1 MKKPDYVA
9 IAKEYMSGVLD
20 GSVPACPF
28 VKQAVQRQLNDL
40 RRWGPEGG
48 DYYFDE
54 KEASR
59 PCWFIENL
67 THTKGELAGRPIHL
81 EPWQVFLLTTL
92 FGWKSK
98 AGNRRFRSAYVEVPR
113 GNGKALALDTE
124 IPTPDGFKLMRD
136 LKVGDLVYGTDGKA
150 CHVIAATDVMRGRPC
165 YEVEFSTGEV
175 IVADAKHE
183 WVTDSRYDRDR
194 LKGQN
199 NKHIGPKPCVK
210 TTEEIAA
217 SVFCRGEHNHRIEV
231 AAPVDGVCH
240 ELPIPPYLLGLW
252 LGDGA
257 TNSSRF
263 TCSDKDVEI
272 IERIK
277 ALGYPVHKVKGSC
290 AWSISTGLKDRDSK
304 TNSFQ
309 VQLRRLGVLGNKHI
323 PNAYMNAPFSDRL
336 ELLQGLMDTDGFI
349 SKGQGQCEFVQKK
362 REIALGVYTLAASLG
377 MRPTIHAKRAFCNG
391 KDCGIVYRV
400 MFHAY
405 REIPVFKLKR
415 KLERLRER
423 PVKRGLQDYRQIVR
437 CDPVQSVPVRCIE
450 VDSPDHCY
458 LVTRGFIRTHNST
471 LLSGIGLFCLCADH
485 EPGAEVYSFATTRE
499 QAKIVFGDAQTMARG
514 NRALQEAYGLEVT
527 AHALYVPATN
537 STFQAKSAEGSTLDG
552 LNTHL
557 AIIDELHAHKKR
569 DVFDVVETSLGKR
582 RNSLMVSITTAG
594 VDRTG
599 ICYEQRTLVTKIL
612 SGSLQDESYFGI
624 IYTLDPDDDWKSDE
638 ALAKANP
645 NWGVSVRP
653 EVIRALQAKAIA
665 TPSAENNFKTKHLDV
680 WCNADVGWMDM
691 KAWDACADES
701 LDESDFDGEPCWLGL
716 DLASTSDMTAK
727 VKIFQRKIDGASH
740 YYLFGDYWLPRTAIE
755 RGVNSQYQGWEYL
768 GYLHVCEGPVTDFAE
783 IRDSIL
789 EDCGRYSVQSV
800 AYDPFQA
807 VQLSKEL
814 SDDGVPMVL
823 CKQTVANLSD
833 PMKQFQALVLDHRL
847 HFNGDPVLTWMVSNV
862 VCHVDVKENIYP
874 RKDAPENKID
884 GVVAGIMALSR
895 ALLND
900 EHRAMDLNEFLKL

>member
-9 IAKEYMSGVLD
+9 IAKEYMRGVLD
-20 GSVPACPF
+20 GSVPACSF

-40 RRWGPEGG
+40 RRWGAEGG

-67 THTKGELAGRPIHL
+67 THTKGELAGRAIHL
-81 EPWQVFLLTTL
+81 EPWQCFLLTTL
-92 FGWKSK
+92 FGWKAK
-98 AGNRRFRSAYVEVPR
+98 AGNRRFRSAYVEVGR
-113 GNGKALALDTE
+113 GNGK
-124 IPTPDGFKLMRD
+124 
-136 LKVGDLVYGTDGKA
+136 
-150 CHVIAATDVMRGRPC
+150 
-165 YEVEFSTGEV
+165 
-175 IVADAKHE
+175 
-183 WVTDSRYDRDR
+183 
-194 LKGQN
+194 
-199 NKHIGPKPCVK
+199 
-210 TTEEIAA
+210 
-217 SVFCRGEHNHRIEV
+217 
-231 AAPVDGVCH
+231 
-240 ELPIPPYLLGLW
+240 
-252 LGDGA
+252 
-257 TNSSRF
+257 
-263 TCSDKDVEI
+263 
-272 IERIK
+272 
-277 ALGYPVHKVKGSC
+277 
-290 AWSISTGLKDRDSK
+290 
-304 TNSFQ
+304 
-309 VQLRRLGVLGNKHI
+309 
-323 PNAYMNAPFSDRL
+323 
-336 ELLQGLMDTDGFI
+336 
-349 SKGQGQCEFVQKK
+349 
-362 REIALGVYTLAASLG
+362 
-377 MRPTIHAKRAFCNG
+377 
-391 KDCGIVYRV
+391 
-400 MFHAY
+400 
-405 REIPVFKLKR
+405 
-415 KLERLRER
+415 
-423 PVKRGLQDYRQIVR
+423 
-437 CDPVQSVPVRCIE
+437 
-450 VDSPDHCY
+450 
-458 LVTRGFIRTHNST
+458 ST

-727 VKIFQRKIDGASH
+727 VKIFQRKIDGSSH

-847 HFNGDPVLTWMVSNV
+847 HFNGDPVLTWMASNV

>member
-9 IAKEYMSGVLD
+9 IAKEYMRGVLD
-20 GSVPACPF
+20 GSVPACSF

-67 THTKGELAGRPIHL
+67 THTKGELAGRAIHL
-81 EPWQVFLLTTL
+81 EPWQCFLLTTL
-92 FGWKSK
+92 FGWKAK
-98 AGNRRFRSAYVEVPR
+98 AGNRRFRSAYVEVGR
-113 GNGKALALDTE
+113 GNGK
-124 IPTPDGFKLMRD
+124 
-136 LKVGDLVYGTDGKA
+136 
-150 CHVIAATDVMRGRPC
+150 
-165 YEVEFSTGEV
+165 
-175 IVADAKHE
+175 
-183 WVTDSRYDRDR
+183 
-194 LKGQN
+194 
-199 NKHIGPKPCVK
+199 
-210 TTEEIAA
+210 
-217 SVFCRGEHNHRIEV
+217 
-231 AAPVDGVCH
+231 
-240 ELPIPPYLLGLW
+240 
-252 LGDGA
+252 
-257 TNSSRF
+257 
-263 TCSDKDVEI
+263 
-272 IERIK
+272 
-277 ALGYPVHKVKGSC
+277 
-290 AWSISTGLKDRDSK
+290 
-304 TNSFQ
+304 
-309 VQLRRLGVLGNKHI
+309 
-323 PNAYMNAPFSDRL
+323 
-336 ELLQGLMDTDGFI
+336 
-349 SKGQGQCEFVQKK
+349 
-362 REIALGVYTLAASLG
+362 
-377 MRPTIHAKRAFCNG
+377 
-391 KDCGIVYRV
+391 
-400 MFHAY
+400 
-405 REIPVFKLKR
+405 
-415 KLERLRER
+415 
-423 PVKRGLQDYRQIVR
+423 
-437 CDPVQSVPVRCIE
+437 
-450 VDSPDHCY
+450 
-458 LVTRGFIRTHNST
+458 ST

-727 VKIFQRKIDGASH
+727 VKIFQKKIDGSSH

>member
-20 GSVPACPF
+20 GSVPACSF

-40 RRWGPEGG
+40 RRWGAEGG

-67 THTKGELAGRPIHL
+67 THTKGELAGRAIHL
-81 EPWQVFLLTTL
+81 EPWQCFLLTTL
-92 FGWKSK
+92 FGWKAK
-98 AGNRRFRSAYVEVPR
+98 AGNRRFRSAYVEVGR
-113 GNGKALALDTE
+113 GNGK
-124 IPTPDGFKLMRD
+124 
-136 LKVGDLVYGTDGKA
+136 
-150 CHVIAATDVMRGRPC
+150 
-165 YEVEFSTGEV
+165 
-175 IVADAKHE
+175 
-183 WVTDSRYDRDR
+183 
-194 LKGQN
+194 
-199 NKHIGPKPCVK
+199 
-210 TTEEIAA
+210 
-217 SVFCRGEHNHRIEV
+217 
-231 AAPVDGVCH
+231 
-240 ELPIPPYLLGLW
+240 
-252 LGDGA
+252 
-257 TNSSRF
+257 
-263 TCSDKDVEI
+263 
-272 IERIK
+272 
-277 ALGYPVHKVKGSC
+277 
-290 AWSISTGLKDRDSK
+290 
-304 TNSFQ
+304 
-309 VQLRRLGVLGNKHI
+309 
-323 PNAYMNAPFSDRL
+323 
-336 ELLQGLMDTDGFI
+336 
-349 SKGQGQCEFVQKK
+349 
-362 REIALGVYTLAASLG
+362 
-377 MRPTIHAKRAFCNG
+377 
-391 KDCGIVYRV
+391 
-400 MFHAY
+400 
-405 REIPVFKLKR
+405 
-415 KLERLRER
+415 
-423 PVKRGLQDYRQIVR
+423 
-437 CDPVQSVPVRCIE
+437 
-450 VDSPDHCY
+450 
-458 LVTRGFIRTHNST
+458 ST

-612 SGSLQDESYFGI
+612 SGSLQDESYFGV
-624 IYTLDPDDDWKSDE
+624 IYTLDPDDDWKSGE

-727 VKIFQRKIDGASH
+727 VKIFQRKIDGSSH

>member
-9 IAKEYMSGVLD
+9 IAKEYMRGVLD
-20 GSVPACPF
+20 GSVPACSF

-67 THTKGELAGRPIHL
+67 THTKGELAGRAIHL
-81 EPWQVFLLTTL
+81 EPWQCFLLTTL
-92 FGWKSK
+92 FGWKAK
-98 AGNRRFRSAYVEVPR
+98 AGNRRFRSAYVEVGR
-113 GNGKALALDTE
+113 GNGK
-124 IPTPDGFKLMRD
+124 
-136 LKVGDLVYGTDGKA
+136 
-150 CHVIAATDVMRGRPC
+150 
-165 YEVEFSTGEV
+165 
-175 IVADAKHE
+175 
-183 WVTDSRYDRDR
+183 
-194 LKGQN
+194 
-199 NKHIGPKPCVK
+199 
-210 TTEEIAA
+210 
-217 SVFCRGEHNHRIEV
+217 
-231 AAPVDGVCH
+231 
-240 ELPIPPYLLGLW
+240 
-252 LGDGA
+252 
-257 TNSSRF
+257 
-263 TCSDKDVEI
+263 
-272 IERIK
+272 
-277 ALGYPVHKVKGSC
+277 
-290 AWSISTGLKDRDSK
+290 
-304 TNSFQ
+304 
-309 VQLRRLGVLGNKHI
+309 
-323 PNAYMNAPFSDRL
+323 
-336 ELLQGLMDTDGFI
+336 
-349 SKGQGQCEFVQKK
+349 
-362 REIALGVYTLAASLG
+362 
-377 MRPTIHAKRAFCNG
+377 
-391 KDCGIVYRV
+391 
-400 MFHAY
+400 
-405 REIPVFKLKR
+405 
-415 KLERLRER
+415 
-423 PVKRGLQDYRQIVR
+423 
-437 CDPVQSVPVRCIE
+437 
-450 VDSPDHCY
+450 
-458 LVTRGFIRTHNST
+458 ST

-624 IYTLDPDDDWKSDE
+624 IYTLDLDDDWKSDE

-727 VKIFQRKIDGASH
+727 VKIFQRKIDGSSH

-900 EHRAMDLNEFLKL
+900 EHRTMDLNEFLKL

>member
-20 GSVPACPF
+20 GSVPACSF

-40 RRWGPEGG
+40 RRWGAEGG

-67 THTKGELAGRPIHL
+67 THTKGELAGRAIHL
-81 EPWQVFLLTTL
+81 EPWQCFLLTTL
-92 FGWKSK
+92 FGWKAK
-98 AGNRRFRSAYVEVPR
+98 AGNRRFRSAYVEVAR
-113 GNGKALALDTE
+113 GNGK
-124 IPTPDGFKLMRD
+124 
-136 LKVGDLVYGTDGKA
+136 
-150 CHVIAATDVMRGRPC
+150 
-165 YEVEFSTGEV
+165 
-175 IVADAKHE
+175 
-183 WVTDSRYDRDR
+183 
-194 LKGQN
+194 
-199 NKHIGPKPCVK
+199 
-210 TTEEIAA
+210 
-217 SVFCRGEHNHRIEV
+217 
-231 AAPVDGVCH
+231 
-240 ELPIPPYLLGLW
+240 
-252 LGDGA
+252 
-257 TNSSRF
+257 
-263 TCSDKDVEI
+263 
-272 IERIK
+272 
-277 ALGYPVHKVKGSC
+277 
-290 AWSISTGLKDRDSK
+290 
-304 TNSFQ
+304 
-309 VQLRRLGVLGNKHI
+309 
-323 PNAYMNAPFSDRL
+323 
-336 ELLQGLMDTDGFI
+336 
-349 SKGQGQCEFVQKK
+349 
-362 REIALGVYTLAASLG
+362 
-377 MRPTIHAKRAFCNG
+377 
-391 KDCGIVYRV
+391 
-400 MFHAY
+400 
-405 REIPVFKLKR
+405 
-415 KLERLRER
+415 
-423 PVKRGLQDYRQIVR
+423 
-437 CDPVQSVPVRCIE
+437 
-450 VDSPDHCY
+450 
-458 LVTRGFIRTHNST
+458 ST

-499 QAKIVFGDAQTMARG
+499 QAKIVFGDAQMMARG

-691 KAWDACADES
+691 KAWDACVDES

-727 VKIFQRKIDGASH
+727 VKIFQRKIDGSSH

>member
-9 IAKEYMSGVLD
+9 IAKEYMRGVLD
-20 GSVPACPF
+20 GSVPACSF

-67 THTKGELAGRPIHL
+67 THTKGELAGRAIHL
-81 EPWQVFLLTTL
+81 EPWQCFLLTTL
-92 FGWKSK
+92 FGWKAK
-98 AGNRRFRSAYVEVPR
+98 AGNRRFRSAYVEVGR
-113 GNGKALALDTE
+113 GNGK
-124 IPTPDGFKLMRD
+124 
-136 LKVGDLVYGTDGKA
+136 
-150 CHVIAATDVMRGRPC
+150 
-165 YEVEFSTGEV
+165 
-175 IVADAKHE
+175 
-183 WVTDSRYDRDR
+183 
-194 LKGQN
+194 
-199 NKHIGPKPCVK
+199 
-210 TTEEIAA
+210 
-217 SVFCRGEHNHRIEV
+217 
-231 AAPVDGVCH
+231 
-240 ELPIPPYLLGLW
+240 
-252 LGDGA
+252 
-257 TNSSRF
+257 
-263 TCSDKDVEI
+263 
-272 IERIK
+272 
-277 ALGYPVHKVKGSC
+277 
-290 AWSISTGLKDRDSK
+290 
-304 TNSFQ
+304 
-309 VQLRRLGVLGNKHI
+309 
-323 PNAYMNAPFSDRL
+323 
-336 ELLQGLMDTDGFI
+336 
-349 SKGQGQCEFVQKK
+349 
-362 REIALGVYTLAASLG
+362 
-377 MRPTIHAKRAFCNG
+377 
-391 KDCGIVYRV
+391 
-400 MFHAY
+400 
-405 REIPVFKLKR
+405 
-415 KLERLRER
+415 
-423 PVKRGLQDYRQIVR
+423 
-437 CDPVQSVPVRCIE
+437 
-450 VDSPDHCY
+450 
-458 LVTRGFIRTHNST
+458 ST

-612 SGSLQDESYFGI
+612 SGSLQDESYFGV

-645 NWGVSVRP
+645 NWGVSARP

>member
-9 IAKEYMSGVLD
+9 IAKEYMRGVLD
-20 GSVPACPF
+20 GSVPACSF

-67 THTKGELAGRPIHL
+67 THTKGELAGRAIHL
-81 EPWQVFLLTTL
+81 EPWQCFLLTTL
-92 FGWKSK
+92 FGWKAK
-98 AGNRRFRSAYVEVPR
+98 AGNRRFRSAYVEVGR
-113 GNGKALALDTE
+113 GNGK
-124 IPTPDGFKLMRD
+124 
-136 LKVGDLVYGTDGKA
+136 
-150 CHVIAATDVMRGRPC
+150 
-165 YEVEFSTGEV
+165 
-175 IVADAKHE
+175 
-183 WVTDSRYDRDR
+183 
-194 LKGQN
+194 
-199 NKHIGPKPCVK
+199 
-210 TTEEIAA
+210 
-217 SVFCRGEHNHRIEV
+217 
-231 AAPVDGVCH
+231 
-240 ELPIPPYLLGLW
+240 
-252 LGDGA
+252 
-257 TNSSRF
+257 
-263 TCSDKDVEI
+263 
-272 IERIK
+272 
-277 ALGYPVHKVKGSC
+277 
-290 AWSISTGLKDRDSK
+290 
-304 TNSFQ
+304 
-309 VQLRRLGVLGNKHI
+309 
-323 PNAYMNAPFSDRL
+323 
-336 ELLQGLMDTDGFI
+336 
-349 SKGQGQCEFVQKK
+349 
-362 REIALGVYTLAASLG
+362 
-377 MRPTIHAKRAFCNG
+377 
-391 KDCGIVYRV
+391 
-400 MFHAY
+400 
-405 REIPVFKLKR
+405 
-415 KLERLRER
+415 
-423 PVKRGLQDYRQIVR
+423 
-437 CDPVQSVPVRCIE
+437 
-450 VDSPDHCY
+450 
-458 LVTRGFIRTHNST
+458 ST

>member
-20 GSVPACPF
+20 GSVPACSF

-40 RRWGPEGG
+40 KRWGAEGG

-67 THTKGELAGRPIHL
+67 THTKGELAGRAIHL
-81 EPWQVFLLTTL
+81 EPWQCFLLTTL
-92 FGWKSK
+92 FGWKAK
-98 AGNRRFRSAYVEVPR
+98 AGNRRFRSAYVEVSR
-113 GNGKALALDTE
+113 GNGK
-124 IPTPDGFKLMRD
+124 
-136 LKVGDLVYGTDGKA
+136 
-150 CHVIAATDVMRGRPC
+150 
-165 YEVEFSTGEV
+165 
-175 IVADAKHE
+175 
-183 WVTDSRYDRDR
+183 
-194 LKGQN
+194 
-199 NKHIGPKPCVK
+199 
-210 TTEEIAA
+210 
-217 SVFCRGEHNHRIEV
+217 
-231 AAPVDGVCH
+231 
-240 ELPIPPYLLGLW
+240 
-252 LGDGA
+252 
-257 TNSSRF
+257 
-263 TCSDKDVEI
+263 
-272 IERIK
+272 
-277 ALGYPVHKVKGSC
+277 
-290 AWSISTGLKDRDSK
+290 
-304 TNSFQ
+304 
-309 VQLRRLGVLGNKHI
+309 
-323 PNAYMNAPFSDRL
+323 
-336 ELLQGLMDTDGFI
+336 
-349 SKGQGQCEFVQKK
+349 
-362 REIALGVYTLAASLG
+362 
-377 MRPTIHAKRAFCNG
+377 
-391 KDCGIVYRV
+391 
-400 MFHAY
+400 
-405 REIPVFKLKR
+405 
-415 KLERLRER
+415 
-423 PVKRGLQDYRQIVR
+423 
-437 CDPVQSVPVRCIE
+437 
-450 VDSPDHCY
+450 
-458 LVTRGFIRTHNST
+458 ST

-874 RKDAPENKID
+874 RKDTPQNKID

>member
-1 MKKPDYVA
+1 MKKPDYVV
-9 IAKEYMSGVLD
+9 IAKEYMRGVLD
-20 GSVPACPF
+20 GSVPACSF

-67 THTKGELAGRPIHL
+67 THTKGELAGRAIHL
-81 EPWQVFLLTTL
+81 EPWQCFLLTTL
-92 FGWKSK
+92 FGWKAK
-98 AGNRRFRSAYVEVPR
+98 AGNRRFRSAYVEVGR
-113 GNGKALALDTE
+113 GNGK
-124 IPTPDGFKLMRD
+124 
-136 LKVGDLVYGTDGKA
+136 
-150 CHVIAATDVMRGRPC
+150 
-165 YEVEFSTGEV
+165 
-175 IVADAKHE
+175 
-183 WVTDSRYDRDR
+183 
-194 LKGQN
+194 
-199 NKHIGPKPCVK
+199 
-210 TTEEIAA
+210 
-217 SVFCRGEHNHRIEV
+217 
-231 AAPVDGVCH
+231 
-240 ELPIPPYLLGLW
+240 
-252 LGDGA
+252 
-257 TNSSRF
+257 
-263 TCSDKDVEI
+263 
-272 IERIK
+272 
-277 ALGYPVHKVKGSC
+277 
-290 AWSISTGLKDRDSK
+290 
-304 TNSFQ
+304 
-309 VQLRRLGVLGNKHI
+309 
-323 PNAYMNAPFSDRL
+323 
-336 ELLQGLMDTDGFI
+336 
-349 SKGQGQCEFVQKK
+349 
-362 REIALGVYTLAASLG
+362 
-377 MRPTIHAKRAFCNG
+377 
-391 KDCGIVYRV
+391 
-400 MFHAY
+400 
-405 REIPVFKLKR
+405 
-415 KLERLRER
+415 
-423 PVKRGLQDYRQIVR
+423 
-437 CDPVQSVPVRCIE
+437 
-450 VDSPDHCY
+450 
-458 LVTRGFIRTHNST
+458 ST

-499 QAKIVFGDAQTMARG
+499 LAKIVFGDAQTMARG

-557 AIIDELHAHKKR
+557 AIIGELHAHKKR

-727 VKIFQRKIDGASH
+727 VKIFQRKIDGSSH

-833 PMKQFQALVLDHRL
+833 PMKQFQAVVLDHRL

>member
-9 IAKEYMSGVLD
+9 IAKEYMRGVLD
-20 GSVPACPF
+20 GSVPACSF

-67 THTKGELAGRPIHL
+67 THTKGELAGRAIHL
-81 EPWQVFLLTTL
+81 EPWQCFLLTTL

-98 AGNRRFRSAYVEVPR
+98 AGNRRFRSAYVEVGR
-113 GNGKALALDTE
+113 GNGK
-124 IPTPDGFKLMRD
+124 
-136 LKVGDLVYGTDGKA
+136 
-150 CHVIAATDVMRGRPC
+150 
-165 YEVEFSTGEV
+165 
-175 IVADAKHE
+175 
-183 WVTDSRYDRDR
+183 
-194 LKGQN
+194 
-199 NKHIGPKPCVK
+199 
-210 TTEEIAA
+210 
-217 SVFCRGEHNHRIEV
+217 
-231 AAPVDGVCH
+231 
-240 ELPIPPYLLGLW
+240 
-252 LGDGA
+252 
-257 TNSSRF
+257 
-263 TCSDKDVEI
+263 
-272 IERIK
+272 
-277 ALGYPVHKVKGSC
+277 
-290 AWSISTGLKDRDSK
+290 
-304 TNSFQ
+304 
-309 VQLRRLGVLGNKHI
+309 
-323 PNAYMNAPFSDRL
+323 
-336 ELLQGLMDTDGFI
+336 
-349 SKGQGQCEFVQKK
+349 
-362 REIALGVYTLAASLG
+362 
-377 MRPTIHAKRAFCNG
+377 
-391 KDCGIVYRV
+391 
-400 MFHAY
+400 
-405 REIPVFKLKR
+405 
-415 KLERLRER
+415 
-423 PVKRGLQDYRQIVR
+423 
-437 CDPVQSVPVRCIE
+437 
-450 VDSPDHCY
+450 
-458 LVTRGFIRTHNST
+458 ST

-727 VKIFQRKIDGASH
+727 VKIFQKKIDGSSH

>member
-20 GSVPACPF
+20 GSVPACSF

-40 RRWGPEGG
+40 KRWGAEGG
-48 DYYFDE
+48 GYYFDE

-67 THTKGELAGRPIHL
+67 THTKGELAGRAIHL
-81 EPWQVFLLTTL
+81 EPWQCFLLTTL
-92 FGWKSK
+92 FGWKAK
-98 AGNRRFRSAYVEVPR
+98 AGNRRFRSAYVEVSR
-113 GNGKALALDTE
+113 GNGK
-124 IPTPDGFKLMRD
+124 
-136 LKVGDLVYGTDGKA
+136 
-150 CHVIAATDVMRGRPC
+150 
-165 YEVEFSTGEV
+165 
-175 IVADAKHE
+175 
-183 WVTDSRYDRDR
+183 
-194 LKGQN
+194 
-199 NKHIGPKPCVK
+199 
-210 TTEEIAA
+210 
-217 SVFCRGEHNHRIEV
+217 
-231 AAPVDGVCH
+231 
-240 ELPIPPYLLGLW
+240 
-252 LGDGA
+252 
-257 TNSSRF
+257 
-263 TCSDKDVEI
+263 
-272 IERIK
+272 
-277 ALGYPVHKVKGSC
+277 
-290 AWSISTGLKDRDSK
+290 
-304 TNSFQ
+304 
-309 VQLRRLGVLGNKHI
+309 
-323 PNAYMNAPFSDRL
+323 
-336 ELLQGLMDTDGFI
+336 
-349 SKGQGQCEFVQKK
+349 
-362 REIALGVYTLAASLG
+362 
-377 MRPTIHAKRAFCNG
+377 
-391 KDCGIVYRV
+391 
-400 MFHAY
+400 
-405 REIPVFKLKR
+405 
-415 KLERLRER
+415 
-423 PVKRGLQDYRQIVR
+423 
-437 CDPVQSVPVRCIE
+437 
-450 VDSPDHCY
+450 
-458 LVTRGFIRTHNST
+458 ST

-727 VKIFQRKIDGASH
+727 VKIFQRKIDGSSH

>member
-9 IAKEYMSGVLD
+9 IAKEYMRGVLD
-20 GSVPACPF
+20 GSVPACSF

-67 THTKGELAGRPIHL
+67 THTKGELAGRAIHL
-81 EPWQVFLLTTL
+81 EPWQCFLLTTL
-92 FGWKSK
+92 FGWKAK
-98 AGNRRFRSAYVEVPR
+98 AGNRRFRSAYVEVGR
-113 GNGKALALDTE
+113 GNGK
-124 IPTPDGFKLMRD
+124 
-136 LKVGDLVYGTDGKA
+136 
-150 CHVIAATDVMRGRPC
+150 
-165 YEVEFSTGEV
+165 
-175 IVADAKHE
+175 
-183 WVTDSRYDRDR
+183 
-194 LKGQN
+194 
-199 NKHIGPKPCVK
+199 
-210 TTEEIAA
+210 
-217 SVFCRGEHNHRIEV
+217 
-231 AAPVDGVCH
+231 
-240 ELPIPPYLLGLW
+240 
-252 LGDGA
+252 
-257 TNSSRF
+257 
-263 TCSDKDVEI
+263 
-272 IERIK
+272 
-277 ALGYPVHKVKGSC
+277 
-290 AWSISTGLKDRDSK
+290 
-304 TNSFQ
+304 
-309 VQLRRLGVLGNKHI
+309 
-323 PNAYMNAPFSDRL
+323 
-336 ELLQGLMDTDGFI
+336 
-349 SKGQGQCEFVQKK
+349 
-362 REIALGVYTLAASLG
+362 
-377 MRPTIHAKRAFCNG
+377 
-391 KDCGIVYRV
+391 
-400 MFHAY
+400 
-405 REIPVFKLKR
+405 
-415 KLERLRER
+415 
-423 PVKRGLQDYRQIVR
+423 
-437 CDPVQSVPVRCIE
+437 
-450 VDSPDHCY
+450 
-458 LVTRGFIRTHNST
+458 ST

-727 VKIFQRKIDGASH
+727 VKIFQRKIDGSSH

-814 SDDGVPMVL
+814 SDDGVPIVL

>member
-20 GSVPACPF
+20 GSVPACSF

-67 THTKGELAGRPIHL
+67 THTKGELAGRAIHL
-81 EPWQVFLLTTL
+81 EPWQCFLLTTL
-92 FGWKSK
+92 FGWKAK
-98 AGNRRFRSAYVEVPR
+98 AGNRRFRSAYVEVSR
-113 GNGKALALDTE
+113 GNGK
-124 IPTPDGFKLMRD
+124 
-136 LKVGDLVYGTDGKA
+136 
-150 CHVIAATDVMRGRPC
+150 
-165 YEVEFSTGEV
+165 
-175 IVADAKHE
+175 
-183 WVTDSRYDRDR
+183 
-194 LKGQN
+194 
-199 NKHIGPKPCVK
+199 
-210 TTEEIAA
+210 
-217 SVFCRGEHNHRIEV
+217 
-231 AAPVDGVCH
+231 
-240 ELPIPPYLLGLW
+240 
-252 LGDGA
+252 
-257 TNSSRF
+257 
-263 TCSDKDVEI
+263 
-272 IERIK
+272 
-277 ALGYPVHKVKGSC
+277 
-290 AWSISTGLKDRDSK
+290 
-304 TNSFQ
+304 
-309 VQLRRLGVLGNKHI
+309 
-323 PNAYMNAPFSDRL
+323 
-336 ELLQGLMDTDGFI
+336 
-349 SKGQGQCEFVQKK
+349 
-362 REIALGVYTLAASLG
+362 
-377 MRPTIHAKRAFCNG
+377 
-391 KDCGIVYRV
+391 
-400 MFHAY
+400 
-405 REIPVFKLKR
+405 
-415 KLERLRER
+415 
-423 PVKRGLQDYRQIVR
+423 
-437 CDPVQSVPVRCIE
+437 
-450 VDSPDHCY
+450 
-458 LVTRGFIRTHNST
+458 ST

-727 VKIFQRKIDGASH
+727 VKIFQRKIDGSSH

>member
-20 GSVPACPF
+20 GSVPACSF

-40 RRWGPEGG
+40 RRWGAEGG

-67 THTKGELAGRPIHL
+67 THTKGELAGRAIHL
-81 EPWQVFLLTTL
+81 EPWQCFLLTTL
-92 FGWKSK
+92 FGWKAK
-98 AGNRRFRSAYVEVPR
+98 AGNRRFRSAYVEVSR
-113 GNGKALALDTE
+113 GNGK
-124 IPTPDGFKLMRD
+124 
-136 LKVGDLVYGTDGKA
+136 
-150 CHVIAATDVMRGRPC
+150 
-165 YEVEFSTGEV
+165 
-175 IVADAKHE
+175 
-183 WVTDSRYDRDR
+183 
-194 LKGQN
+194 
-199 NKHIGPKPCVK
+199 
-210 TTEEIAA
+210 
-217 SVFCRGEHNHRIEV
+217 
-231 AAPVDGVCH
+231 
-240 ELPIPPYLLGLW
+240 
-252 LGDGA
+252 
-257 TNSSRF
+257 
-263 TCSDKDVEI
+263 
-272 IERIK
+272 
-277 ALGYPVHKVKGSC
+277 
-290 AWSISTGLKDRDSK
+290 
-304 TNSFQ
+304 
-309 VQLRRLGVLGNKHI
+309 
-323 PNAYMNAPFSDRL
+323 
-336 ELLQGLMDTDGFI
+336 
-349 SKGQGQCEFVQKK
+349 
-362 REIALGVYTLAASLG
+362 
-377 MRPTIHAKRAFCNG
+377 
-391 KDCGIVYRV
+391 
-400 MFHAY
+400 
-405 REIPVFKLKR
+405 
-415 KLERLRER
+415 
-423 PVKRGLQDYRQIVR
+423 
-437 CDPVQSVPVRCIE
+437 
-450 VDSPDHCY
+450 
-458 LVTRGFIRTHNST
+458 ST

-624 IYTLDPDDDWKSDE
+624 IYTLDPDDDWKSGE

-727 VKIFQRKIDGASH
+727 VKIFQRKIDGSSH

-862 VCHVDVKENIYP
+862 VCHVDLKENIYP

-900 EHRAMDLNEFLKL
+900 EHRTMDLNEFLKL

>member
-9 IAKEYMSGVLD
+9 IAKEYMRGVLD
-20 GSVPACPF
+20 GSVPACSF

-67 THTKGELAGRPIHL
+67 THTKGELAGRAIHL
-81 EPWQVFLLTTL
+81 EPWQCFLLTTL

-98 AGNRRFRSAYVEVPR
+98 AGNRRFRSAYVEVGR
-113 GNGKALALDTE
+113 GNGK
-124 IPTPDGFKLMRD
+124 
-136 LKVGDLVYGTDGKA
+136 
-150 CHVIAATDVMRGRPC
+150 
-165 YEVEFSTGEV
+165 
-175 IVADAKHE
+175 
-183 WVTDSRYDRDR
+183 
-194 LKGQN
+194 
-199 NKHIGPKPCVK
+199 
-210 TTEEIAA
+210 
-217 SVFCRGEHNHRIEV
+217 
-231 AAPVDGVCH
+231 
-240 ELPIPPYLLGLW
+240 
-252 LGDGA
+252 
-257 TNSSRF
+257 
-263 TCSDKDVEI
+263 
-272 IERIK
+272 
-277 ALGYPVHKVKGSC
+277 
-290 AWSISTGLKDRDSK
+290 
-304 TNSFQ
+304 
-309 VQLRRLGVLGNKHI
+309 
-323 PNAYMNAPFSDRL
+323 
-336 ELLQGLMDTDGFI
+336 
-349 SKGQGQCEFVQKK
+349 
-362 REIALGVYTLAASLG
+362 
-377 MRPTIHAKRAFCNG
+377 
-391 KDCGIVYRV
+391 
-400 MFHAY
+400 
-405 REIPVFKLKR
+405 
-415 KLERLRER
+415 
-423 PVKRGLQDYRQIVR
+423 
-437 CDPVQSVPVRCIE
+437 
-450 VDSPDHCY
+450 
-458 LVTRGFIRTHNST
+458 ST

>member
-9 IAKEYMSGVLD
+9 IAKEYMRGVLD
-20 GSVPACPF
+20 GSVPACSF

-54 KEASR
+54 KEASW

-67 THTKGELAGRPIHL
+67 THTKGELAGRAIHL
-81 EPWQVFLLTTL
+81 EPWQCFLLTTL
-92 FGWKSK
+92 FGWKAK
-98 AGNRRFRSAYVEVPR
+98 AGNRRFRSAYVEVGR
-113 GNGKALALDTE
+113 GNGK
-124 IPTPDGFKLMRD
+124 
-136 LKVGDLVYGTDGKA
+136 
-150 CHVIAATDVMRGRPC
+150 
-165 YEVEFSTGEV
+165 
-175 IVADAKHE
+175 
-183 WVTDSRYDRDR
+183 
-194 LKGQN
+194 
-199 NKHIGPKPCVK
+199 
-210 TTEEIAA
+210 
-217 SVFCRGEHNHRIEV
+217 
-231 AAPVDGVCH
+231 
-240 ELPIPPYLLGLW
+240 
-252 LGDGA
+252 
-257 TNSSRF
+257 
-263 TCSDKDVEI
+263 
-272 IERIK
+272 
-277 ALGYPVHKVKGSC
+277 
-290 AWSISTGLKDRDSK
+290 
-304 TNSFQ
+304 
-309 VQLRRLGVLGNKHI
+309 
-323 PNAYMNAPFSDRL
+323 
-336 ELLQGLMDTDGFI
+336 
-349 SKGQGQCEFVQKK
+349 
-362 REIALGVYTLAASLG
+362 
-377 MRPTIHAKRAFCNG
+377 
-391 KDCGIVYRV
+391 
-400 MFHAY
+400 
-405 REIPVFKLKR
+405 
-415 KLERLRER
+415 
-423 PVKRGLQDYRQIVR
+423 
-437 CDPVQSVPVRCIE
+437 
-450 VDSPDHCY
+450 
-458 LVTRGFIRTHNST
+458 ST

-527 AHALYVPATN
+527 AHALYVPAAN

-612 SGSLQDESYFGI
+612 SGSLQDESYFGV

-727 VKIFQRKIDGASH
+727 VKIFQRKIDGSSH

-833 PMKQFQALVLDHRL
+833 PMKQLQALVLDHRL

>member
-20 GSVPACPF
+20 GSVPACSF

-40 RRWGPEGG
+40 RRWGAEGG

-67 THTKGELAGRPIHL
+67 THTKGELAGRAIHL
-81 EPWQVFLLTTL
+81 EPWQCFLLTTL
-92 FGWKSK
+92 FGWKAK
-98 AGNRRFRSAYVEVPR
+98 AGNRRFRSAYVEVAR
-113 GNGKALALDTE
+113 GNGK
-124 IPTPDGFKLMRD
+124 
-136 LKVGDLVYGTDGKA
+136 
-150 CHVIAATDVMRGRPC
+150 
-165 YEVEFSTGEV
+165 
-175 IVADAKHE
+175 
-183 WVTDSRYDRDR
+183 
-194 LKGQN
+194 
-199 NKHIGPKPCVK
+199 
-210 TTEEIAA
+210 
-217 SVFCRGEHNHRIEV
+217 
-231 AAPVDGVCH
+231 
-240 ELPIPPYLLGLW
+240 
-252 LGDGA
+252 
-257 TNSSRF
+257 
-263 TCSDKDVEI
+263 
-272 IERIK
+272 
-277 ALGYPVHKVKGSC
+277 
-290 AWSISTGLKDRDSK
+290 
-304 TNSFQ
+304 
-309 VQLRRLGVLGNKHI
+309 
-323 PNAYMNAPFSDRL
+323 
-336 ELLQGLMDTDGFI
+336 
-349 SKGQGQCEFVQKK
+349 
-362 REIALGVYTLAASLG
+362 
-377 MRPTIHAKRAFCNG
+377 
-391 KDCGIVYRV
+391 
-400 MFHAY
+400 
-405 REIPVFKLKR
+405 
-415 KLERLRER
+415 
-423 PVKRGLQDYRQIVR
+423 
-437 CDPVQSVPVRCIE
+437 
-450 VDSPDHCY
+450 
-458 LVTRGFIRTHNST
+458 ST

>member
-9 IAKEYMSGVLD
+9 IAKEYMRGVLD
-20 GSVPACPF
+20 GSVPACSF

-67 THTKGELAGRPIHL
+67 THTKGELAGRAIHL
-81 EPWQVFLLTTL
+81 EPWQCFLLTTL
-92 FGWKSK
+92 FGWKAK
-98 AGNRRFRSAYVEVPR
+98 AGNRRFRSAYVEVGR
-113 GNGKALALDTE
+113 GNGK
-124 IPTPDGFKLMRD
+124 
-136 LKVGDLVYGTDGKA
+136 
-150 CHVIAATDVMRGRPC
+150 
-165 YEVEFSTGEV
+165 
-175 IVADAKHE
+175 
-183 WVTDSRYDRDR
+183 
-194 LKGQN
+194 
-199 NKHIGPKPCVK
+199 
-210 TTEEIAA
+210 
-217 SVFCRGEHNHRIEV
+217 
-231 AAPVDGVCH
+231 
-240 ELPIPPYLLGLW
+240 
-252 LGDGA
+252 
-257 TNSSRF
+257 
-263 TCSDKDVEI
+263 
-272 IERIK
+272 
-277 ALGYPVHKVKGSC
+277 
-290 AWSISTGLKDRDSK
+290 
-304 TNSFQ
+304 
-309 VQLRRLGVLGNKHI
+309 
-323 PNAYMNAPFSDRL
+323 
-336 ELLQGLMDTDGFI
+336 
-349 SKGQGQCEFVQKK
+349 
-362 REIALGVYTLAASLG
+362 
-377 MRPTIHAKRAFCNG
+377 
-391 KDCGIVYRV
+391 
-400 MFHAY
+400 
-405 REIPVFKLKR
+405 
-415 KLERLRER
+415 
-423 PVKRGLQDYRQIVR
+423 
-437 CDPVQSVPVRCIE
+437 
-450 VDSPDHCY
+450 
-458 LVTRGFIRTHNST
+458 ST

-527 AHALYVPATN
+527 AHALYVLATN

>member
-9 IAKEYMSGVLD
+9 IAKEYMRGVLD
-20 GSVPACPF
+20 GSVPACSF

-67 THTKGELAGRPIHL
+67 THTKGELAGRAIHL
-81 EPWQVFLLTTL
+81 EPWQCFLLTTL
-92 FGWKSK
+92 FGWKAK
-98 AGNRRFRSAYVEVPR
+98 AGNRRFRSAYVEVGR
-113 GNGKALALDTE
+113 GNGK
-124 IPTPDGFKLMRD
+124 
-136 LKVGDLVYGTDGKA
+136 
-150 CHVIAATDVMRGRPC
+150 
-165 YEVEFSTGEV
+165 
-175 IVADAKHE
+175 
-183 WVTDSRYDRDR
+183 
-194 LKGQN
+194 
-199 NKHIGPKPCVK
+199 
-210 TTEEIAA
+210 
-217 SVFCRGEHNHRIEV
+217 
-231 AAPVDGVCH
+231 
-240 ELPIPPYLLGLW
+240 
-252 LGDGA
+252 
-257 TNSSRF
+257 
-263 TCSDKDVEI
+263 
-272 IERIK
+272 
-277 ALGYPVHKVKGSC
+277 
-290 AWSISTGLKDRDSK
+290 
-304 TNSFQ
+304 
-309 VQLRRLGVLGNKHI
+309 
-323 PNAYMNAPFSDRL
+323 
-336 ELLQGLMDTDGFI
+336 
-349 SKGQGQCEFVQKK
+349 
-362 REIALGVYTLAASLG
+362 
-377 MRPTIHAKRAFCNG
+377 
-391 KDCGIVYRV
+391 
-400 MFHAY
+400 
-405 REIPVFKLKR
+405 
-415 KLERLRER
+415 
-423 PVKRGLQDYRQIVR
+423 
-437 CDPVQSVPVRCIE
+437 
-450 VDSPDHCY
+450 
-458 LVTRGFIRTHNST
+458 ST

-612 SGSLQDESYFGI
+612 SGSLQDESDFGI

-727 VKIFQRKIDGASH
+727 VKIFQRKIDGSSH

-833 PMKQFQALVLDHRL
+833 PMKQFQALVLGHRL

>member
-9 IAKEYMSGVLD
+9 IAKEYMRGVLD
-20 GSVPACPF
+20 GSAPACSF

-67 THTKGELAGRPIHL
+67 THTKGELAGRAIHL
-81 EPWQVFLLTTL
+81 EPWQCFLLTTL
-92 FGWKSK
+92 FGWKAK
-98 AGNRRFRSAYVEVPR
+98 AGNRRFRSAYVEVGR
-113 GNGKALALDTE
+113 GNGK
-124 IPTPDGFKLMRD
+124 
-136 LKVGDLVYGTDGKA
+136 
-150 CHVIAATDVMRGRPC
+150 
-165 YEVEFSTGEV
+165 
-175 IVADAKHE
+175 
-183 WVTDSRYDRDR
+183 
-194 LKGQN
+194 
-199 NKHIGPKPCVK
+199 
-210 TTEEIAA
+210 
-217 SVFCRGEHNHRIEV
+217 
-231 AAPVDGVCH
+231 
-240 ELPIPPYLLGLW
+240 
-252 LGDGA
+252 
-257 TNSSRF
+257 
-263 TCSDKDVEI
+263 
-272 IERIK
+272 
-277 ALGYPVHKVKGSC
+277 
-290 AWSISTGLKDRDSK
+290 
-304 TNSFQ
+304 
-309 VQLRRLGVLGNKHI
+309 
-323 PNAYMNAPFSDRL
+323 
-336 ELLQGLMDTDGFI
+336 
-349 SKGQGQCEFVQKK
+349 
-362 REIALGVYTLAASLG
+362 
-377 MRPTIHAKRAFCNG
+377 
-391 KDCGIVYRV
+391 
-400 MFHAY
+400 
-405 REIPVFKLKR
+405 
-415 KLERLRER
+415 
-423 PVKRGLQDYRQIVR
+423 
-437 CDPVQSVPVRCIE
+437 
-450 VDSPDHCY
+450 
-458 LVTRGFIRTHNST
+458 ST

-727 VKIFQRKIDGASH
+727 VKIFQRKIDGSSH

>member
-9 IAKEYMSGVLD
+9 IAKEYMSGVLE
-20 GSVPACPF
+20 GSVPACSF

-40 RRWGPEGG
+40 RRWGAEGG

-67 THTKGELAGRPIHL
+67 THTKGELAGRAIHL
-81 EPWQVFLLTTL
+81 EPWQCFLLTTL
-92 FGWKSK
+92 FGWKAK
-98 AGNRRFRSAYVEVPR
+98 AGNRRFRSAYVEVGR
-113 GNGKALALDTE
+113 GNGK
-124 IPTPDGFKLMRD
+124 
-136 LKVGDLVYGTDGKA
+136 
-150 CHVIAATDVMRGRPC
+150 
-165 YEVEFSTGEV
+165 
-175 IVADAKHE
+175 
-183 WVTDSRYDRDR
+183 
-194 LKGQN
+194 
-199 NKHIGPKPCVK
+199 
-210 TTEEIAA
+210 
-217 SVFCRGEHNHRIEV
+217 
-231 AAPVDGVCH
+231 
-240 ELPIPPYLLGLW
+240 
-252 LGDGA
+252 
-257 TNSSRF
+257 
-263 TCSDKDVEI
+263 
-272 IERIK
+272 
-277 ALGYPVHKVKGSC
+277 
-290 AWSISTGLKDRDSK
+290 
-304 TNSFQ
+304 
-309 VQLRRLGVLGNKHI
+309 
-323 PNAYMNAPFSDRL
+323 
-336 ELLQGLMDTDGFI
+336 
-349 SKGQGQCEFVQKK
+349 
-362 REIALGVYTLAASLG
+362 
-377 MRPTIHAKRAFCNG
+377 
-391 KDCGIVYRV
+391 
-400 MFHAY
+400 
-405 REIPVFKLKR
+405 
-415 KLERLRER
+415 
-423 PVKRGLQDYRQIVR
+423 
-437 CDPVQSVPVRCIE
+437 
-450 VDSPDHCY
+450 
-458 LVTRGFIRTHNST
+458 ST

-727 VKIFQRKIDGASH
+727 VKIFQRKIDGSSH

>member
-9 IAKEYMSGVLD
+9 IAKEYMRGVLD
-20 GSVPACPF
+20 GSVPACSF

-67 THTKGELAGRPIHL
+67 THTKGELAGRAIHL
-81 EPWQVFLLTTL
+81 EPWQCFLLTTL

-98 AGNRRFRSAYVEVPR
+98 AGNRRFRSAYVEVSR
-113 GNGKALALDTE
+113 GNGK
-124 IPTPDGFKLMRD
+124 
-136 LKVGDLVYGTDGKA
+136 
-150 CHVIAATDVMRGRPC
+150 
-165 YEVEFSTGEV
+165 
-175 IVADAKHE
+175 
-183 WVTDSRYDRDR
+183 
-194 LKGQN
+194 
-199 NKHIGPKPCVK
+199 
-210 TTEEIAA
+210 
-217 SVFCRGEHNHRIEV
+217 
-231 AAPVDGVCH
+231 
-240 ELPIPPYLLGLW
+240 
-252 LGDGA
+252 
-257 TNSSRF
+257 
-263 TCSDKDVEI
+263 
-272 IERIK
+272 
-277 ALGYPVHKVKGSC
+277 
-290 AWSISTGLKDRDSK
+290 
-304 TNSFQ
+304 
-309 VQLRRLGVLGNKHI
+309 
-323 PNAYMNAPFSDRL
+323 
-336 ELLQGLMDTDGFI
+336 
-349 SKGQGQCEFVQKK
+349 
-362 REIALGVYTLAASLG
+362 
-377 MRPTIHAKRAFCNG
+377 
-391 KDCGIVYRV
+391 
-400 MFHAY
+400 
-405 REIPVFKLKR
+405 
-415 KLERLRER
+415 
-423 PVKRGLQDYRQIVR
+423 
-437 CDPVQSVPVRCIE
+437 
-450 VDSPDHCY
+450 
-458 LVTRGFIRTHNST
+458 ST

-485 EPGAEVYSFATTRE
+485 EPGAEEYSFATTRE

-727 VKIFQRKIDGASH
+727 VKIFQRKIDGSSH

>member
-9 IAKEYMSGVLD
+9 IAKEYMRGVLD
-20 GSVPACPF
+20 GSVPACSF

-67 THTKGELAGRPIHL
+67 THTKGELAGRAIHL
-81 EPWQVFLLTTL
+81 EPWQCFLLTTL
-92 FGWKSK
+92 FGWKAK
-98 AGNRRFRSAYVEVPR
+98 AGNRRFRSAYVEVGR
-113 GNGKALALDTE
+113 GNGK
-124 IPTPDGFKLMRD
+124 
-136 LKVGDLVYGTDGKA
+136 
-150 CHVIAATDVMRGRPC
+150 
-165 YEVEFSTGEV
+165 
-175 IVADAKHE
+175 
-183 WVTDSRYDRDR
+183 
-194 LKGQN
+194 
-199 NKHIGPKPCVK
+199 
-210 TTEEIAA
+210 
-217 SVFCRGEHNHRIEV
+217 
-231 AAPVDGVCH
+231 
-240 ELPIPPYLLGLW
+240 
-252 LGDGA
+252 
-257 TNSSRF
+257 
-263 TCSDKDVEI
+263 
-272 IERIK
+272 
-277 ALGYPVHKVKGSC
+277 
-290 AWSISTGLKDRDSK
+290 
-304 TNSFQ
+304 
-309 VQLRRLGVLGNKHI
+309 
-323 PNAYMNAPFSDRL
+323 
-336 ELLQGLMDTDGFI
+336 
-349 SKGQGQCEFVQKK
+349 
-362 REIALGVYTLAASLG
+362 
-377 MRPTIHAKRAFCNG
+377 
-391 KDCGIVYRV
+391 
-400 MFHAY
+400 
-405 REIPVFKLKR
+405 
-415 KLERLRER
+415 
-423 PVKRGLQDYRQIVR
+423 
-437 CDPVQSVPVRCIE
+437 
-450 VDSPDHCY
+450 
-458 LVTRGFIRTHNST
+458 ST

-691 KAWDACADES
+691 KVWDACADES

-727 VKIFQRKIDGASH
+727 VKIFQRKIDGSSH

>member
-20 GSVPACPF
+20 GSVPACSF

-67 THTKGELAGRPIHL
+67 THTKGELAGRAIHL
-81 EPWQVFLLTTL
+81 EPWQCFLLTTL

-98 AGNRRFRSAYVEVPR
+98 AGNRRFRSAYVEVGR
-113 GNGKALALDTE
+113 GNGK
-124 IPTPDGFKLMRD
+124 
-136 LKVGDLVYGTDGKA
+136 
-150 CHVIAATDVMRGRPC
+150 
-165 YEVEFSTGEV
+165 
-175 IVADAKHE
+175 
-183 WVTDSRYDRDR
+183 
-194 LKGQN
+194 
-199 NKHIGPKPCVK
+199 
-210 TTEEIAA
+210 
-217 SVFCRGEHNHRIEV
+217 
-231 AAPVDGVCH
+231 
-240 ELPIPPYLLGLW
+240 
-252 LGDGA
+252 
-257 TNSSRF
+257 
-263 TCSDKDVEI
+263 
-272 IERIK
+272 
-277 ALGYPVHKVKGSC
+277 
-290 AWSISTGLKDRDSK
+290 
-304 TNSFQ
+304 
-309 VQLRRLGVLGNKHI
+309 
-323 PNAYMNAPFSDRL
+323 
-336 ELLQGLMDTDGFI
+336 
-349 SKGQGQCEFVQKK
+349 
-362 REIALGVYTLAASLG
+362 
-377 MRPTIHAKRAFCNG
+377 
-391 KDCGIVYRV
+391 
-400 MFHAY
+400 
-405 REIPVFKLKR
+405 
-415 KLERLRER
+415 
-423 PVKRGLQDYRQIVR
+423 
-437 CDPVQSVPVRCIE
+437 
-450 VDSPDHCY
+450 
-458 LVTRGFIRTHNST
+458 ST

-727 VKIFQRKIDGASH
+727 VKIFQRKIDGSSH

>member
-9 IAKEYMSGVLD
+9 IAKEYMRGVLD
-20 GSVPACPF
+20 GSVPACSF

-67 THTKGELAGRPIHL
+67 THTKGELAGRAIHL
-81 EPWQVFLLTTL
+81 EPWQCFLLTTL
-92 FGWKSK
+92 FGWKAK
-98 AGNRRFRSAYVEVPR
+98 AGNRRFRSAYVEVSR
-113 GNGKALALDTE
+113 GNGK
-124 IPTPDGFKLMRD
+124 
-136 LKVGDLVYGTDGKA
+136 
-150 CHVIAATDVMRGRPC
+150 
-165 YEVEFSTGEV
+165 
-175 IVADAKHE
+175 
-183 WVTDSRYDRDR
+183 
-194 LKGQN
+194 
-199 NKHIGPKPCVK
+199 
-210 TTEEIAA
+210 
-217 SVFCRGEHNHRIEV
+217 
-231 AAPVDGVCH
+231 
-240 ELPIPPYLLGLW
+240 
-252 LGDGA
+252 
-257 TNSSRF
+257 
-263 TCSDKDVEI
+263 
-272 IERIK
+272 
-277 ALGYPVHKVKGSC
+277 
-290 AWSISTGLKDRDSK
+290 
-304 TNSFQ
+304 
-309 VQLRRLGVLGNKHI
+309 
-323 PNAYMNAPFSDRL
+323 
-336 ELLQGLMDTDGFI
+336 
-349 SKGQGQCEFVQKK
+349 
-362 REIALGVYTLAASLG
+362 
-377 MRPTIHAKRAFCNG
+377 
-391 KDCGIVYRV
+391 
-400 MFHAY
+400 
-405 REIPVFKLKR
+405 
-415 KLERLRER
+415 
-423 PVKRGLQDYRQIVR
+423 
-437 CDPVQSVPVRCIE
+437 
-450 VDSPDHCY
+450 
-458 LVTRGFIRTHNST
+458 ST

-594 VDRTG
+594 VDRAG

-624 IYTLDPDDDWKSDE
+624 IYTLDPDDDWKSGE

>member
-9 IAKEYMSGVLD
+9 IAKEYMRGVLD
-20 GSVPACPF
+20 GSVPACSF

-67 THTKGELAGRPIHL
+67 THTKGELAGRAIHL
-81 EPWQVFLLTTL
+81 EPWQCFLLTTL
-92 FGWKSK
+92 FGWKAK
-98 AGNRRFRSAYVEVPR
+98 AGNRRFRSAYVEVGR
-113 GNGKALALDTE
+113 GNGK
-124 IPTPDGFKLMRD
+124 
-136 LKVGDLVYGTDGKA
+136 
-150 CHVIAATDVMRGRPC
+150 
-165 YEVEFSTGEV
+165 
-175 IVADAKHE
+175 
-183 WVTDSRYDRDR
+183 
-194 LKGQN
+194 
-199 NKHIGPKPCVK
+199 
-210 TTEEIAA
+210 
-217 SVFCRGEHNHRIEV
+217 
-231 AAPVDGVCH
+231 
-240 ELPIPPYLLGLW
+240 
-252 LGDGA
+252 
-257 TNSSRF
+257 
-263 TCSDKDVEI
+263 
-272 IERIK
+272 
-277 ALGYPVHKVKGSC
+277 
-290 AWSISTGLKDRDSK
+290 
-304 TNSFQ
+304 
-309 VQLRRLGVLGNKHI
+309 
-323 PNAYMNAPFSDRL
+323 
-336 ELLQGLMDTDGFI
+336 
-349 SKGQGQCEFVQKK
+349 
-362 REIALGVYTLAASLG
+362 
-377 MRPTIHAKRAFCNG
+377 
-391 KDCGIVYRV
+391 
-400 MFHAY
+400 
-405 REIPVFKLKR
+405 
-415 KLERLRER
+415 
-423 PVKRGLQDYRQIVR
+423 
-437 CDPVQSVPVRCIE
+437 
-450 VDSPDHCY
+450 
-458 LVTRGFIRTHNST
+458 ST

-582 RNSLMVSITTAG
+582 RNSLLVSITTAG

-727 VKIFQRKIDGASH
+727 VKIFQRKIDGSSH

>member
-9 IAKEYMSGVLD
+9 IAKEYMRGVLD
-20 GSVPACPF
+20 GSVPACSF

-67 THTKGELAGRPIHL
+67 THTKGELAGRAIHL
-81 EPWQVFLLTTL
+81 EPWQCFLLTTL
-92 FGWKSK
+92 FGWKAK
-98 AGNRRFRSAYVEVPR
+98 AGNRRFRSAYVEVGR
-113 GNGKALALDTE
+113 GNGK
-124 IPTPDGFKLMRD
+124 
-136 LKVGDLVYGTDGKA
+136 
-150 CHVIAATDVMRGRPC
+150 
-165 YEVEFSTGEV
+165 
-175 IVADAKHE
+175 
-183 WVTDSRYDRDR
+183 
-194 LKGQN
+194 
-199 NKHIGPKPCVK
+199 
-210 TTEEIAA
+210 
-217 SVFCRGEHNHRIEV
+217 
-231 AAPVDGVCH
+231 
-240 ELPIPPYLLGLW
+240 
-252 LGDGA
+252 
-257 TNSSRF
+257 
-263 TCSDKDVEI
+263 
-272 IERIK
+272 
-277 ALGYPVHKVKGSC
+277 
-290 AWSISTGLKDRDSK
+290 
-304 TNSFQ
+304 
-309 VQLRRLGVLGNKHI
+309 
-323 PNAYMNAPFSDRL
+323 
-336 ELLQGLMDTDGFI
+336 
-349 SKGQGQCEFVQKK
+349 
-362 REIALGVYTLAASLG
+362 
-377 MRPTIHAKRAFCNG
+377 
-391 KDCGIVYRV
+391 
-400 MFHAY
+400 
-405 REIPVFKLKR
+405 
-415 KLERLRER
+415 
-423 PVKRGLQDYRQIVR
+423 
-437 CDPVQSVPVRCIE
+437 
-450 VDSPDHCY
+450 
-458 LVTRGFIRTHNST
+458 ST

-527 AHALYVPATN
+527 AHALYVPAAN

-612 SGSLQDESYFGI
+612 SGSLQDESYFGV

-727 VKIFQRKIDGASH
+727 VKIFQRKIDGSSH

-833 PMKQFQALVLDHRL
+833 PMKQLQALVLDHRL

>member
-9 IAKEYMSGVLD
+9 IAKEYMRGVLD
-20 GSVPACPF
+20 GSVPACSF

-67 THTKGELAGRPIHL
+67 THTKGELAGRAIHL
-81 EPWQVFLLTTL
+81 EPWQCFLLTTL
-92 FGWKSK
+92 FGWKAK
-98 AGNRRFRSAYVEVPR
+98 AGNRRFRSAYVEVGR
-113 GNGKALALDTE
+113 GNGK
-124 IPTPDGFKLMRD
+124 
-136 LKVGDLVYGTDGKA
+136 
-150 CHVIAATDVMRGRPC
+150 
-165 YEVEFSTGEV
+165 
-175 IVADAKHE
+175 
-183 WVTDSRYDRDR
+183 
-194 LKGQN
+194 
-199 NKHIGPKPCVK
+199 
-210 TTEEIAA
+210 
-217 SVFCRGEHNHRIEV
+217 
-231 AAPVDGVCH
+231 
-240 ELPIPPYLLGLW
+240 
-252 LGDGA
+252 
-257 TNSSRF
+257 
-263 TCSDKDVEI
+263 
-272 IERIK
+272 
-277 ALGYPVHKVKGSC
+277 
-290 AWSISTGLKDRDSK
+290 
-304 TNSFQ
+304 
-309 VQLRRLGVLGNKHI
+309 
-323 PNAYMNAPFSDRL
+323 
-336 ELLQGLMDTDGFI
+336 
-349 SKGQGQCEFVQKK
+349 
-362 REIALGVYTLAASLG
+362 
-377 MRPTIHAKRAFCNG
+377 
-391 KDCGIVYRV
+391 
-400 MFHAY
+400 
-405 REIPVFKLKR
+405 
-415 KLERLRER
+415 
-423 PVKRGLQDYRQIVR
+423 
-437 CDPVQSVPVRCIE
+437 
-450 VDSPDHCY
+450 
-458 LVTRGFIRTHNST
+458 ST

-527 AHALYVPATN
+527 AHALYVPAAN

-612 SGSLQDESYFGI
+612 SGSLQDESYFGV

-727 VKIFQRKIDGASH
+727 VKIFQRKIDGSSH

>member
-20 GSVPACPF
+20 GSVPACSF

-67 THTKGELAGRPIHL
+67 THTKGELAGRAIHL
-81 EPWQVFLLTTL
+81 EPWQCFLLTTL
-92 FGWKSK
+92 FGWKAK
-98 AGNRRFRSAYVEVPR
+98 AGNRRFRSAYVEVAR
-113 GNGKALALDTE
+113 GNGK
-124 IPTPDGFKLMRD
+124 
-136 LKVGDLVYGTDGKA
+136 
-150 CHVIAATDVMRGRPC
+150 
-165 YEVEFSTGEV
+165 
-175 IVADAKHE
+175 
-183 WVTDSRYDRDR
+183 
-194 LKGQN
+194 
-199 NKHIGPKPCVK
+199 
-210 TTEEIAA
+210 
-217 SVFCRGEHNHRIEV
+217 
-231 AAPVDGVCH
+231 
-240 ELPIPPYLLGLW
+240 
-252 LGDGA
+252 
-257 TNSSRF
+257 
-263 TCSDKDVEI
+263 
-272 IERIK
+272 
-277 ALGYPVHKVKGSC
+277 
-290 AWSISTGLKDRDSK
+290 
-304 TNSFQ
+304 
-309 VQLRRLGVLGNKHI
+309 
-323 PNAYMNAPFSDRL
+323 
-336 ELLQGLMDTDGFI
+336 
-349 SKGQGQCEFVQKK
+349 
-362 REIALGVYTLAASLG
+362 
-377 MRPTIHAKRAFCNG
+377 
-391 KDCGIVYRV
+391 
-400 MFHAY
+400 
-405 REIPVFKLKR
+405 
-415 KLERLRER
+415 
-423 PVKRGLQDYRQIVR
+423 
-437 CDPVQSVPVRCIE
+437 
-450 VDSPDHCY
+450 
-458 LVTRGFIRTHNST
+458 ST

-727 VKIFQRKIDGASH
+727 VKIFQRKIDGSSH

>member
-20 GSVPACPF
+20 GSVPACSF

-40 RRWGPEGG
+40 RRWGAEGG

-67 THTKGELAGRPIHL
+67 THTKGELAGRAIHL
-81 EPWQVFLLTTL
+81 EPWQCFLLTTL
-92 FGWKSK
+92 FGWKAK
-98 AGNRRFRSAYVEVPR
+98 AGNRRFRSAYVEVAR
-113 GNGKALALDTE
+113 GNGK
-124 IPTPDGFKLMRD
+124 
-136 LKVGDLVYGTDGKA
+136 
-150 CHVIAATDVMRGRPC
+150 
-165 YEVEFSTGEV
+165 
-175 IVADAKHE
+175 
-183 WVTDSRYDRDR
+183 
-194 LKGQN
+194 
-199 NKHIGPKPCVK
+199 
-210 TTEEIAA
+210 
-217 SVFCRGEHNHRIEV
+217 
-231 AAPVDGVCH
+231 
-240 ELPIPPYLLGLW
+240 
-252 LGDGA
+252 
-257 TNSSRF
+257 
-263 TCSDKDVEI
+263 
-272 IERIK
+272 
-277 ALGYPVHKVKGSC
+277 
-290 AWSISTGLKDRDSK
+290 
-304 TNSFQ
+304 
-309 VQLRRLGVLGNKHI
+309 
-323 PNAYMNAPFSDRL
+323 
-336 ELLQGLMDTDGFI
+336 
-349 SKGQGQCEFVQKK
+349 
-362 REIALGVYTLAASLG
+362 
-377 MRPTIHAKRAFCNG
+377 
-391 KDCGIVYRV
+391 
-400 MFHAY
+400 
-405 REIPVFKLKR
+405 
-415 KLERLRER
+415 
-423 PVKRGLQDYRQIVR
+423 
-437 CDPVQSVPVRCIE
+437 
-450 VDSPDHCY
+450 
-458 LVTRGFIRTHNST
+458 ST

-691 KAWDACADES
+691 KAWDACVDES

-727 VKIFQRKIDGASH
+727 VKIFQRKIDGSSH

>member
-9 IAKEYMSGVLD
+9 IAKEYMRGVLD
-20 GSVPACPF
+20 GSVPACSF

-67 THTKGELAGRPIHL
+67 THTKGELAGRAIHL
-81 EPWQVFLLTTL
+81 EPWQCFLLTTL
-92 FGWKSK
+92 FGWKAK
-98 AGNRRFRSAYVEVPR
+98 AGNRRFRSAYVEVGR
-113 GNGKALALDTE
+113 GNGK
-124 IPTPDGFKLMRD
+124 
-136 LKVGDLVYGTDGKA
+136 
-150 CHVIAATDVMRGRPC
+150 
-165 YEVEFSTGEV
+165 
-175 IVADAKHE
+175 
-183 WVTDSRYDRDR
+183 
-194 LKGQN
+194 
-199 NKHIGPKPCVK
+199 
-210 TTEEIAA
+210 
-217 SVFCRGEHNHRIEV
+217 
-231 AAPVDGVCH
+231 
-240 ELPIPPYLLGLW
+240 
-252 LGDGA
+252 
-257 TNSSRF
+257 
-263 TCSDKDVEI
+263 
-272 IERIK
+272 
-277 ALGYPVHKVKGSC
+277 
-290 AWSISTGLKDRDSK
+290 
-304 TNSFQ
+304 
-309 VQLRRLGVLGNKHI
+309 
-323 PNAYMNAPFSDRL
+323 
-336 ELLQGLMDTDGFI
+336 
-349 SKGQGQCEFVQKK
+349 
-362 REIALGVYTLAASLG
+362 
-377 MRPTIHAKRAFCNG
+377 
-391 KDCGIVYRV
+391 
-400 MFHAY
+400 
-405 REIPVFKLKR
+405 
-415 KLERLRER
+415 
-423 PVKRGLQDYRQIVR
+423 
-437 CDPVQSVPVRCIE
+437 
-450 VDSPDHCY
+450 
-458 LVTRGFIRTHNST
+458 ST

-624 IYTLDPDDDWKSDE
+624 IYTLDPGDDWKSDE

-691 KAWDACADES
+691 KAWDACADKS

-727 VKIFQRKIDGASH
+727 VKIFQKKIDGSSH

>member
-9 IAKEYMSGVLD
+9 IAKEYMRGVLD
-20 GSVPACPF
+20 GSVPACSF

-67 THTKGELAGRPIHL
+67 THTKGELAGRAIHL
-81 EPWQVFLLTTL
+81 EPWQCFLLTTL
-92 FGWKSK
+92 FGWKAK
-98 AGNRRFRSAYVEVPR
+98 AGNRRFRSAYVEVSR
-113 GNGKALALDTE
+113 GNGK
-124 IPTPDGFKLMRD
+124 
-136 LKVGDLVYGTDGKA
+136 
-150 CHVIAATDVMRGRPC
+150 
-165 YEVEFSTGEV
+165 
-175 IVADAKHE
+175 
-183 WVTDSRYDRDR
+183 
-194 LKGQN
+194 
-199 NKHIGPKPCVK
+199 
-210 TTEEIAA
+210 
-217 SVFCRGEHNHRIEV
+217 
-231 AAPVDGVCH
+231 
-240 ELPIPPYLLGLW
+240 
-252 LGDGA
+252 
-257 TNSSRF
+257 
-263 TCSDKDVEI
+263 
-272 IERIK
+272 
-277 ALGYPVHKVKGSC
+277 
-290 AWSISTGLKDRDSK
+290 
-304 TNSFQ
+304 
-309 VQLRRLGVLGNKHI
+309 
-323 PNAYMNAPFSDRL
+323 
-336 ELLQGLMDTDGFI
+336 
-349 SKGQGQCEFVQKK
+349 
-362 REIALGVYTLAASLG
+362 
-377 MRPTIHAKRAFCNG
+377 
-391 KDCGIVYRV
+391 
-400 MFHAY
+400 
-405 REIPVFKLKR
+405 
-415 KLERLRER
+415 
-423 PVKRGLQDYRQIVR
+423 
-437 CDPVQSVPVRCIE
+437 
-450 VDSPDHCY
+450 
-458 LVTRGFIRTHNST
+458 ST

>member
-20 GSVPACPF
+20 GSVPAYSF

-40 RRWGPEGG
+40 KRWGAEGG

-67 THTKGELAGRPIHL
+67 THTKGELAGRAIHL
-81 EPWQVFLLTTL
+81 EPWQCFLLTTL
-92 FGWKSK
+92 FGWKAK
-98 AGNRRFRSAYVEVPR
+98 AGNRRFRSAYVEVAR
-113 GNGKALALDTE
+113 GNGK
-124 IPTPDGFKLMRD
+124 
-136 LKVGDLVYGTDGKA
+136 
-150 CHVIAATDVMRGRPC
+150 
-165 YEVEFSTGEV
+165 
-175 IVADAKHE
+175 
-183 WVTDSRYDRDR
+183 
-194 LKGQN
+194 
-199 NKHIGPKPCVK
+199 
-210 TTEEIAA
+210 
-217 SVFCRGEHNHRIEV
+217 
-231 AAPVDGVCH
+231 
-240 ELPIPPYLLGLW
+240 
-252 LGDGA
+252 
-257 TNSSRF
+257 
-263 TCSDKDVEI
+263 
-272 IERIK
+272 
-277 ALGYPVHKVKGSC
+277 
-290 AWSISTGLKDRDSK
+290 
-304 TNSFQ
+304 
-309 VQLRRLGVLGNKHI
+309 
-323 PNAYMNAPFSDRL
+323 
-336 ELLQGLMDTDGFI
+336 
-349 SKGQGQCEFVQKK
+349 
-362 REIALGVYTLAASLG
+362 
-377 MRPTIHAKRAFCNG
+377 
-391 KDCGIVYRV
+391 
-400 MFHAY
+400 
-405 REIPVFKLKR
+405 
-415 KLERLRER
+415 
-423 PVKRGLQDYRQIVR
+423 
-437 CDPVQSVPVRCIE
+437 
-450 VDSPDHCY
+450 
-458 LVTRGFIRTHNST
+458 ST

-727 VKIFQRKIDGASH
+727 VKIFQRKIDGSSH

>member
-9 IAKEYMSGVLD
+9 IAKEYMRGVLD
-20 GSVPACPF
+20 GSVPACSF

-40 RRWGPEGG
+40 KRWGAEGG

-67 THTKGELAGRPIHL
+67 THTKGELAGRAIHL
-81 EPWQVFLLTTL
+81 EPWQCFLLTTL
-92 FGWKSK
+92 FGWKAK
-98 AGNRRFRSAYVEVPR
+98 AGNRRFRSAYVEVAR
-113 GNGKALALDTE
+113 GNGK
-124 IPTPDGFKLMRD
+124 
-136 LKVGDLVYGTDGKA
+136 
-150 CHVIAATDVMRGRPC
+150 
-165 YEVEFSTGEV
+165 
-175 IVADAKHE
+175 
-183 WVTDSRYDRDR
+183 
-194 LKGQN
+194 
-199 NKHIGPKPCVK
+199 
-210 TTEEIAA
+210 
-217 SVFCRGEHNHRIEV
+217 
-231 AAPVDGVCH
+231 
-240 ELPIPPYLLGLW
+240 
-252 LGDGA
+252 
-257 TNSSRF
+257 
-263 TCSDKDVEI
+263 
-272 IERIK
+272 
-277 ALGYPVHKVKGSC
+277 
-290 AWSISTGLKDRDSK
+290 
-304 TNSFQ
+304 
-309 VQLRRLGVLGNKHI
+309 
-323 PNAYMNAPFSDRL
+323 
-336 ELLQGLMDTDGFI
+336 
-349 SKGQGQCEFVQKK
+349 
-362 REIALGVYTLAASLG
+362 
-377 MRPTIHAKRAFCNG
+377 
-391 KDCGIVYRV
+391 
-400 MFHAY
+400 
-405 REIPVFKLKR
+405 
-415 KLERLRER
+415 
-423 PVKRGLQDYRQIVR
+423 
-437 CDPVQSVPVRCIE
+437 
-450 VDSPDHCY
+450 
-458 LVTRGFIRTHNST
+458 ST

-612 SGSLQDESYFGI
+612 SGSLQDESYFGV

-727 VKIFQRKIDGASH
+727 VKIFQRKIDGSSH

-874 RKDAPENKID
+874 RKGAPENKID
-884 GVVAGIMALSR
+884 GVVSGIMALSR

-900 EHRAMDLNEFLKL
+900 EHRTMDLNEFLKL

>member
-20 GSVPACPF
+20 GSVPACSF

-40 RRWGPEGG
+40 KRWGAEGG

-67 THTKGELAGRPIHL
+67 THTKGELAGRAIHL
-81 EPWQVFLLTTL
+81 EPWQCFLLTTL
-92 FGWKSK
+92 FGWKAK
-98 AGNRRFRSAYVEVPR
+98 AGNRRFRSAYVEVSR
-113 GNGKALALDTE
+113 GNGK
-124 IPTPDGFKLMRD
+124 
-136 LKVGDLVYGTDGKA
+136 
-150 CHVIAATDVMRGRPC
+150 
-165 YEVEFSTGEV
+165 
-175 IVADAKHE
+175 
-183 WVTDSRYDRDR
+183 
-194 LKGQN
+194 
-199 NKHIGPKPCVK
+199 
-210 TTEEIAA
+210 
-217 SVFCRGEHNHRIEV
+217 
-231 AAPVDGVCH
+231 
-240 ELPIPPYLLGLW
+240 
-252 LGDGA
+252 
-257 TNSSRF
+257 
-263 TCSDKDVEI
+263 
-272 IERIK
+272 
-277 ALGYPVHKVKGSC
+277 
-290 AWSISTGLKDRDSK
+290 
-304 TNSFQ
+304 
-309 VQLRRLGVLGNKHI
+309 
-323 PNAYMNAPFSDRL
+323 
-336 ELLQGLMDTDGFI
+336 
-349 SKGQGQCEFVQKK
+349 
-362 REIALGVYTLAASLG
+362 
-377 MRPTIHAKRAFCNG
+377 
-391 KDCGIVYRV
+391 
-400 MFHAY
+400 
-405 REIPVFKLKR
+405 
-415 KLERLRER
+415 
-423 PVKRGLQDYRQIVR
+423 
-437 CDPVQSVPVRCIE
+437 
-450 VDSPDHCY
+450 
-458 LVTRGFIRTHNST
+458 ST

-727 VKIFQRKIDGASH
+727 VKIFQRKIDGSSH

>member
-9 IAKEYMSGVLD
+9 IAKEYMRGVLD
-20 GSVPACPF
+20 GSVPACSF

-67 THTKGELAGRPIHL
+67 THTKGELAGRAIHL
-81 EPWQVFLLTTL
+81 EPWQCFLLTTL

-98 AGNRRFRSAYVEVPR
+98 AGNRRFRSAYVEVGR
-113 GNGKALALDTE
+113 GNGK
-124 IPTPDGFKLMRD
+124 
-136 LKVGDLVYGTDGKA
+136 
-150 CHVIAATDVMRGRPC
+150 
-165 YEVEFSTGEV
+165 
-175 IVADAKHE
+175 
-183 WVTDSRYDRDR
+183 
-194 LKGQN
+194 
-199 NKHIGPKPCVK
+199 
-210 TTEEIAA
+210 
-217 SVFCRGEHNHRIEV
+217 
-231 AAPVDGVCH
+231 
-240 ELPIPPYLLGLW
+240 
-252 LGDGA
+252 
-257 TNSSRF
+257 
-263 TCSDKDVEI
+263 
-272 IERIK
+272 
-277 ALGYPVHKVKGSC
+277 
-290 AWSISTGLKDRDSK
+290 
-304 TNSFQ
+304 
-309 VQLRRLGVLGNKHI
+309 
-323 PNAYMNAPFSDRL
+323 
-336 ELLQGLMDTDGFI
+336 
-349 SKGQGQCEFVQKK
+349 
-362 REIALGVYTLAASLG
+362 
-377 MRPTIHAKRAFCNG
+377 
-391 KDCGIVYRV
+391 
-400 MFHAY
+400 
-405 REIPVFKLKR
+405 
-415 KLERLRER
+415 
-423 PVKRGLQDYRQIVR
+423 
-437 CDPVQSVPVRCIE
+437 
-450 VDSPDHCY
+450 
-458 LVTRGFIRTHNST
+458 ST

-691 KAWDACADES
+691 NAWDACADES

-727 VKIFQRKIDGASH
+727 VKIFQRKIDGSSH

-768 GYLHVCEGPVTDFAE
+768 GYLHVCEGPVKDFAE

>member
-9 IAKEYMSGVLD
+9 IAKEYMRGVLD
-20 GSVPACPF
+20 GSVPACSF

-67 THTKGELAGRPIHL
+67 THTKGELAGRAIHL
-81 EPWQVFLLTTL
+81 EPWQCFLLTTL

-98 AGNRRFRSAYVEVPR
+98 AGNRRFRSAYVEVGR
-113 GNGKALALDTE
+113 GNGK
-124 IPTPDGFKLMRD
+124 
-136 LKVGDLVYGTDGKA
+136 
-150 CHVIAATDVMRGRPC
+150 
-165 YEVEFSTGEV
+165 
-175 IVADAKHE
+175 
-183 WVTDSRYDRDR
+183 
-194 LKGQN
+194 
-199 NKHIGPKPCVK
+199 
-210 TTEEIAA
+210 
-217 SVFCRGEHNHRIEV
+217 
-231 AAPVDGVCH
+231 
-240 ELPIPPYLLGLW
+240 
-252 LGDGA
+252 
-257 TNSSRF
+257 
-263 TCSDKDVEI
+263 
-272 IERIK
+272 
-277 ALGYPVHKVKGSC
+277 
-290 AWSISTGLKDRDSK
+290 
-304 TNSFQ
+304 
-309 VQLRRLGVLGNKHI
+309 
-323 PNAYMNAPFSDRL
+323 
-336 ELLQGLMDTDGFI
+336 
-349 SKGQGQCEFVQKK
+349 
-362 REIALGVYTLAASLG
+362 
-377 MRPTIHAKRAFCNG
+377 
-391 KDCGIVYRV
+391 
-400 MFHAY
+400 
-405 REIPVFKLKR
+405 
-415 KLERLRER
+415 
-423 PVKRGLQDYRQIVR
+423 
-437 CDPVQSVPVRCIE
+437 
-450 VDSPDHCY
+450 
-458 LVTRGFIRTHNST
+458 ST

-624 IYTLDPDDDWKSDE
+624 IYTLDPGDDWKSDE

-727 VKIFQRKIDGASH
+727 VKIFQRKIDGSSH

>member
-9 IAKEYMSGVLD
+9 IAKEYMRGVLD
-20 GSVPACPF
+20 GSVPACSF

-67 THTKGELAGRPIHL
+67 THTKGELAGRAIHL
-81 EPWQVFLLTTL
+81 EPWQCFLLTTL
-92 FGWKSK
+92 FGWKAK
-98 AGNRRFRSAYVEVPR
+98 AGNRRFRSAYVEVGR
-113 GNGKALALDTE
+113 GNGK
-124 IPTPDGFKLMRD
+124 
-136 LKVGDLVYGTDGKA
+136 
-150 CHVIAATDVMRGRPC
+150 
-165 YEVEFSTGEV
+165 
-175 IVADAKHE
+175 
-183 WVTDSRYDRDR
+183 
-194 LKGQN
+194 
-199 NKHIGPKPCVK
+199 
-210 TTEEIAA
+210 
-217 SVFCRGEHNHRIEV
+217 
-231 AAPVDGVCH
+231 
-240 ELPIPPYLLGLW
+240 
-252 LGDGA
+252 
-257 TNSSRF
+257 
-263 TCSDKDVEI
+263 
-272 IERIK
+272 
-277 ALGYPVHKVKGSC
+277 
-290 AWSISTGLKDRDSK
+290 
-304 TNSFQ
+304 
-309 VQLRRLGVLGNKHI
+309 
-323 PNAYMNAPFSDRL
+323 
-336 ELLQGLMDTDGFI
+336 
-349 SKGQGQCEFVQKK
+349 
-362 REIALGVYTLAASLG
+362 
-377 MRPTIHAKRAFCNG
+377 
-391 KDCGIVYRV
+391 
-400 MFHAY
+400 
-405 REIPVFKLKR
+405 
-415 KLERLRER
+415 
-423 PVKRGLQDYRQIVR
+423 
-437 CDPVQSVPVRCIE
+437 
-450 VDSPDHCY
+450 
-458 LVTRGFIRTHNST
+458 ST

-612 SGSLQDESYFGI
+612 SGSLQDESYFGV

-874 RKDAPENKID
+874 RKGAPENKID
-884 GVVAGIMALSR
+884 GVVSGIMALSR

-900 EHRAMDLNEFLKL
+900 EHRTMDLNEFLKL